1 MAAILTILL
10 PFYPEGKG
18 LVVSGRLQQHR
29 RTYYEKERRWLW
41 VDRTGLPVL
50 SGDFTSPNWWNLFIK
65 QCLTL
70 FNQFKHQTW
79 TLDFGFDDSEE
90 SSWCVGIGG
99 TSFSNR
105 EIVIPATKVHSSHH
119 PPALAAWV
127 KCQTPVR
134 ENVKTFICVYCWKPD
149 QMFWWSSQKKSLPS
163 GKLT

>member
-79 TLDFGFDDSEE
+79 TLHLGL
-90 SSWCVGIGG
+90 
-99 TSFSNR
+99 T
-105 EIVIPATKVHSSHH
+105 TQKSHH
-119 PPALAAWV
+119 DALELGVPPFQTAKLSYQQQRCIHPITHRHLPLGSNAKLQYAKTWKRLYGFIAGSRI
-127 KCQTPVR
+127 KCFDGLRKRNHYPLV
-134 ENVKTFICVYCWKPD
+134 N
-149 QMFWWSSQKKSLPS
+149 
-163 GKLT
+163 